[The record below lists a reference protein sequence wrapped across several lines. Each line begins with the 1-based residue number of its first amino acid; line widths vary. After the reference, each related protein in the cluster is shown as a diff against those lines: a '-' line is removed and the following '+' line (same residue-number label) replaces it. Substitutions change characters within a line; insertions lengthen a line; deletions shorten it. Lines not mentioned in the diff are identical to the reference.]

1 MEKLTIKDMCDRISI
16 EELAI
21 RFGFAKDP
29 AKSYRGGTVYE
40 HPCGLLISITASR
53 KYPGQQHYSNLNDDS
68 DGGSLYTFV
77 KNRIK
82 DGIISVR
89 SVSYRENEVV
99 AKVLTDYLNLPSTDR
114 ESFLSKIPTKKT
126 DAPFDFALGKMFMQ
140 KCINTTLLTQIR
152 KIDKHTFTSD
162 LFKGTFFN
170 CNKEVD
176 SRRRGSDLAFP
187 CYRLDGTLGGINIR
201 YYDQHKSKCGSMF
214 FVGSEHDNSIWHSN
228 IPDKIDQVFIGE
240 SEFDCMA
247 HYQLRPNPNTLYISH
262 QGNLIPG
269 QVNAIIA
276 LLRKHSNRFTAN
288 FRMLLG
294 ADNDYQGSKYDL
306 MLVSAAAAS
315 KSEATA
321 KCYITECSSKPDYK
335 AHMITVRQD
344 LYEEFKSHCNCARM
358 ANNMRID
365 SYDDKCTIIVTRQ
378 RGDKYADDALSSII
392 LSSGLVRNIVKEK
405 AMTKDWNEDLKL
417 LKSINA
423 KIMNLKI
430 EGCMSY
436 ELFREKFDELSLMTK
451 SSGHLSD
458 VLFQIK
464 DRLYDDSKSVV
475 IREQEEAQ
483 SQKSRNLQRAGFTAW
498 K

>member
-1 MEKLTIKDMCDRISI
+1 
-16 EELAI
+16 
-21 RFGFAKDP
+21 
-29 AKSYRGGTVYE
+29 
-40 HPCGLLISITASR
+40 
-53 KYPGQQHYSNLNDDS
+53 
-68 DGGSLYTFV
+68 
-77 KNRIK
+77 
-82 DGIISVR
+82 
-89 SVSYRENEVV
+89 
-99 AKVLTDYLNLPSTDR
+99 
-114 ESFLSKIPTKKT
+114 
-126 DAPFDFALGKMFMQ
+126 
-140 KCINTTLLTQIR
+140 
-152 KIDKHTFTSD
+152 
-162 LFKGTFFN
+162 
-170 CNKEVD
+170 
-176 SRRRGSDLAFP
+176 
-187 CYRLDGTLGGINIR
+187 
-201 YYDQHKSKCGSMF
+201 MF

-436 ELFREKFDELSLMTK
+436 ELFREKFDEL
-451 SSGHLSD
+451 
-458 VLFQIK
+458 
-464 DRLYDDSKSVV
+464 
-475 IREQEEAQ
+475 
-483 SQKSRNLQRAGFTAW
+483 
-498 K
+498 